1 MPKNRVLL
9 IDETSADAVVAQG
22 LVEAGYELV
31 GCHCS
36 VDRLRAKYLASEPEL
51 LVLCVNKPT
60 EGLLADIQLLSEKKA
75 VPIVLFVDSS
85 DPQWMKKSLK
95 VGVSSYIYRGLEP
108 IRIPAI
114 LEMAKLRF
122 AQLQSLK
129 LELEEAQ
136 HKLQSRV
143 LVDRA
148 KGMLMEYQKIS
159 EQQAYRTL
167 QKTAMDQATTI
178 ADIARQTIAVL
189 SKMNINPGN
198 ALAR

>member
-22 LVEAGYELV
+22 LVEAGYELA

-36 VDRLRAKYLASEPEL
+36 VDGLHAKYLASEPEI

-95 VGVSSYIYRGLEP
+95 VGVISYIYRGLEP

>member
-22 LVEAGYELV
+22 LVEAGYELA

-36 VDRLRAKYLASEPEL
+36 VDGLHAKYLASEPEL